1 MKTIRSIS
9 FVLLMFLVMTSFS
22 QCSSAKDLQEKAP
35 VSYDQVYYQ
44 NWIAGVEGGGAGTNL
59 FIPISGKQVDLDPVG
74 ASVDCRARHREAPAH
89 EGTPWLADEMAVKA
103 DVGDCVEAV

>member
-1 MKTIRSIS
+1 MRRLAPH
-9 FVLLMFLVMTSFS
+9 VEVVC
-22 QCSSAKDLQEKAP
+22 QGDL
-35 VSYDQVYYQ
+35 
-44 NWIAGVEGGGAGTNL
+44 IGVGLALRGGKLSRGE
-59 FIPISGKQVDLDPVG
+59 QVDLDPVG